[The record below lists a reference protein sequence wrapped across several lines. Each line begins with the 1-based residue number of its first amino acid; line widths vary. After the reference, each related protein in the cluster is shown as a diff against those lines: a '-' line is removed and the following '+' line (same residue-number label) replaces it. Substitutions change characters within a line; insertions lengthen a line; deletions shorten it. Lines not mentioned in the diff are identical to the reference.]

1 MRICGVSCAIV
12 LAMSVSGCGLL
23 ERVACGPHC
32 HSDTRNSSS
41 VVDFLYSDGSDSSGG
56 PPPQNVVPELHLPL
70 RVGLAFLPARNGRS
84 ALEAS
89 HQEQLL
95 ERIREHFSGRRF
107 ISQIVIIPDY
117 YLANRRGFQ
126 GLQGVQRLYGVDL
139 MAIVS
144 YDQAVH
150 EDNNQWSLGYLTIV
164 GAYVLKGDR
173 HDVATLVDLAVV
185 DPVSRSLVLRAGGVD
200 VRHGNST
207 MIDADRSTR
216 DAGVQGFSA
225 ATDQMIDHF
234 DIALTRFETDVRAGH
249 APVRVVHEASEGGGS
264 HGGGGALNWACVIL
278 LALLVAARVVRLRRT
293 VLSVRR
299 TTGSSRSWCTTAI
312 APCCLA
318 PRPFWRTTESS
329 RIPMTSAASAT

>member
-1 MRICGVSCAIV
+1 MRLCRVLCAIA
-12 LAMSVSGCGLL
+12 LAVSVSGCDLL
-23 ERVACGPHC
+23 QRVACEPRC
-32 HSDTRNSSS
+32 HSSTRNSSS
-41 VVDFLYSDGSDSSGG
+41 VVDFLYSDSSDSGG
-56 PPPQNVVPELHLPL
+56 PPPQDVVPELHLPL
-70 RVGLAFLPARNGRS
+70 RVGLAFLPAANGRL
-84 ALEAS
+84 ALDAS
-89 HQEQLL
+89 QREQLL
-95 ERIREHFSGRRF
+95 ERIRRHFGDRRF
-107 ISQIVIIPDY
+107 ISEIVIIPDY
-117 YLANRRGFQ
+117 YLANRRGFE

-173 HDVATLVDLAVV
+173 HDISTLVDLAVV

-234 DIALTRFETDVRAGH
+234 DIALTRFESDVLAGH
-249 APVRVVHEASEGGGS
+249 ANVRVVHKSSPAGRSR
-264 HGGGGALNWACVIL
+264 GGGGALSGTSVTL
-278 LALLVAARVVRLRRT
+278 LALLVVARAARFPRT
-293 VLSVRR
+293 VLAGRDPQ
-299 TTGSSRSWCTTAI
+299 GG
-312 APCCLA
+312 
-318 PRPFWRTTESS
+318 
-329 RIPMTSAASAT
+329 SATI